1 MAADSK
7 APAPLRTTTS
17 RSESEEAESRPLSE
31 KNVRFGVGF
40 LAYNEQDLI
49 AKTVEEAVT
58 SLSAIPGLT
67 WHVVVVNDGSRDRTG
82 EIAEELAKK
91 DPRVSVV
98 HHDGNKGYAVATE
111 TALRNVPGEV
121 VMVVDGDGQH
131 TMGDAPLFLDAV
143 DRGADVVFCWKKVR
157 HDPMGRLILSRGLRI
172 LSHWILGSP
181 LHDINAGC
189 RAFRREVARRIEIKH
204 RINFVGDEIY
214 ARCRIAG
221 WKVDEVIVRH
231 FPREAGQSIHRPFK
245 MLGTILRV
253 IRYLFDLRAEMK
265 QSDALKRL
273 VRKKA

>member
-1 MAADSK
+1 MADDREVGADRG
-7 APAPLRTTTS
+7 PAPD
-17 RSESEEAESRPLSE
+17 RS
-31 KNVRFGVGF
+31 VRIGVGF
-40 LAYNEQDLI
+40 LAYNEEELI
-49 AKTVEEAVT
+49 AKTVAEAVA
-58 SLSAIPGLT
+58 SLSAIPNLT
-67 WHVVVVNDGSRDRTG
+67 WHVVVVDDGSRDKTG
-82 EIAEELAKK
+82 EIAEELAQK

-131 TMGDAPLFLDAV
+131 TMGDAPLFLKAID
-143 DRGADVVFCWKKVR
+143 DGADVVFCWKKIR
-157 HDPMGRLILSRGLRI
+157 YDGAGRKVLSIGLRI

-189 RAFRREVARRIEIKH
+189 RAFRRDIARRMEIKH

-221 WKVDEVIVRH
+221 WKVAEVIVRH
-231 FPREAGQSIHRPFK
+231 FPREAGASIHKPFK

-253 IRYLFDLRAEMK
+253 IRYLFDLRGEMK
-265 QSDALKRL
+265 RAEAMRRIA
-273 VRKKA
+273 VKAR

>member
-1 MAADSK
+1 MAGDREVGGAQV
-7 APAPLRTTTS
+7 PAPR
-17 RSESEEAESRPLSE
+17 EPA
-31 KNVRFGVGF
+31 VRLGVGF
-40 LAYNEQDLI
+40 LAYNEEELI
-49 AKTVEEAVT
+49 AKTVAEAVS
-58 SLSAIPGLT
+58 SLSAIPNLT

-82 EIAEELAKK
+82 EIAEGLAKQ

-121 VMVVDGDGQH
+121 VMVIDGDGQH
-131 TMGDAPLFLDAV
+131 TMADAPLFLEAI

-157 HDPMGRLILSRGLRI
+157 HDPVGRLILSRGLRV

-189 RAFRREVARRIEIKH
+189 RAFRREVARRIEIRH

-221 WKVDEVIVRH
+221 WKVDEVVVRH

-245 MLGTILRV
+245 MLGTIARV
-253 IRYLFDLRAEMK
+253 IRYLFDLRSEMRA
-265 QSDALKRL
+265 SDALKRL
-273 VRKKA
+273 TRKKK

>member
-1 MAADSK
+1 MAGDREVGGAQV
-7 APAPLRTTTS
+7 PAPKER
-17 RSESEEAESRPLSE
+17 
-31 KNVRFGVGF
+31 NVRLGVGF
-40 LAYNEQDLI
+40 LAYNEEELI
-49 AKTVEEAVT
+49 AKTVAEAVA
-58 SLSAIPGLT
+58 SLSAIPNLT

-82 EIAEELAKK
+82 EIAEGLAKK

-131 TMGDAPLFLDAV
+131 TMADAPLFLAAI

-157 HDPMGRLILSRGLRI
+157 HDPVGRLILSRGLRI

-189 RAFRREVARRIEIKH
+189 RAFRHDVARRIEIKH

-221 WKVDEVIVRH
+221 WKVDEVVVQH

-245 MLGTILRV
+245 MLGTIMRV
-253 IRYLFDLRAEMK
+253 IRYLFDLRAEIH
-265 QSDALKRL
+265 QSAALKRL
-273 VRKKA
+273 VSKKK

>member
-1 MAADSK
+1 MAGDREVGGVE
-7 APAPLRTTTS
+7 APP
-17 RSESEEAESRPLSE
+17 RPE
-31 KNVRFGVGF
+31 PKVRLGVGF
-40 LAYNEQDLI
+40 LAFNEEELI
-49 AKTVEEAVT
+49 AKTVAEAIE
-58 SLSAIPGLT
+58 SLSAIPKLT

-131 TMGDAPLFLDAV
+131 TMADAPLFLDAN
-143 DRGADVVFCWKKVR
+143 GQGYDVVFCWKKVR
-157 HDPMGRLILSRGLRI
+157 YDGAGRKILSLGLRV

-189 RAFRREVARRIEIKH
+189 RAFRRDVARRIEIKH
-204 RINFVGDEIY
+204 RINFVGDEIF

-221 WKVDEVIVRH
+221 WKVSEVVVRH
-231 FPREAGQSIHRPFK
+231 FPREAGQSIHRPWK
-245 MLGTILRV
+245 MVGTVARV
-253 IRYLFDLRAEMK
+253 IRYLFELRSEIRRSSAA
-265 QSDALKRL
+265 QGAPAGAR
-273 VRKKA
+273 